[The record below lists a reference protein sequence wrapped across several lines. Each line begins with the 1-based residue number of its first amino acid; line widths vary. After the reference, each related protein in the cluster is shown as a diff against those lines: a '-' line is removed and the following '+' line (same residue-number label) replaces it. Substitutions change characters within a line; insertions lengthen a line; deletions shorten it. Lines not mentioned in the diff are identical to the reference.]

1 MRETVKDLVLKDI
14 RLQRFEKFG
23 FQGLWFLA
31 PY

>member
-14 RLQRFEKFG
+14 RLQRFEVSSLR
-23 FQGLWFLA
+23 GLWFLA